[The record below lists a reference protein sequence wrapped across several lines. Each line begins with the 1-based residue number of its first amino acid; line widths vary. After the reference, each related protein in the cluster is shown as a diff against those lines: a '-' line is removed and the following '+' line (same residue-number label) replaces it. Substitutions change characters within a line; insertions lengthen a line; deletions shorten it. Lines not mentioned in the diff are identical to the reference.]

1 MFFFTFIN
9 NVLGI
14 KATVIHP
21 ATEKHITKYEHQP
34 LHLIEETPE
43 LYYSVTLP
51 FLKSE
56 QFSLQWVFN
65 ILDHKAETDRIIFED
80 PDSETGFVLCCDLKW
95 DGKSIDTLYLLALPF
110 KKGIMSLRDLTQ
122 KDLPLLKNIY
132 TKSIVSKIF

>member
-1 MFFFTFIN
+1 M
-9 NVLGI
+9 
-14 KATVIHP
+14 
-21 ATEKHITKYEHQP
+21 
-34 LHLIEETPE
+34 
-43 LYYSVTLP
+43 
-51 FLKSE
+51 
-56 QFSLQWVFN
+56 FN

-132 TKSIVSKIF
+132 TKGIVSKIF